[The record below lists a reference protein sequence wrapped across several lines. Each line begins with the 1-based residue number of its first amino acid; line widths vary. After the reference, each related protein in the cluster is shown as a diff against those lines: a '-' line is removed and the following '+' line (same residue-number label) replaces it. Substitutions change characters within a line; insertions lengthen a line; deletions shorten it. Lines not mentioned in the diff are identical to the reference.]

1 MSFDPKL
8 LQLYAVTDRAWTGRQ
23 TLLEQIEAALQ
34 GGATLVQLREK
45 ELDDAAF
52 LAEARQA
59 VALCHRYGV
68 PLIVNDNLPVALAA
82 GADGVHVGQEDQPV
96 ADIRRQTGPG
106 FLIGATAKTL
116 DQARA
121 AQAAGADYL
130 GVGACFPSPTKPNA
144 VGITREA
151 LAAICAAVDLPVVA
165 IGGITPQ
172 NAGQLRGTGIAG
184 LAVVSALF
192 AAPDISAAARELLAL
207 SRAITEGETL

>member
-8 LQLYAVTDRAWTGRQ
+8 LQLYAVTDRQWTGRQ
-23 TLLEQIEAALQ
+23 TLIQQLEAALQ
-34 GGATLVQLREK
+34 GGVTLVQLREK
-45 ELDDAAF
+45 DLDDAAF
-52 LAEARQA
+52 LAEAREV

-68 PLIVNDNLPVALAA
+68 PCLINDNLPVALAA
-82 GADGVHVGQEDQPV
+82 GADGVHVGLAYQPV
-96 ADIRRQTGPG
+96 ADIRRQAEPG

-151 LAAICAAVDLPVVA
+151 LADICAAVSLPVVA
-165 IGGITPQ
+165 IGGITLQ
-172 NAGQLRGTGIAG
+172 NARQLQGAGMAG
-184 LAVVSALF
+184 LAVISALL
-192 AAPDISAAARELLAL
+192 AAPDITTAARDLLAL
-207 SRAITEGETL
+207 SRHLTEGGAP